1 MTSVSSKA
9 TTDCPE
15 LYGCSEQGD
24 CVELDA
30 IIFSA
35 IRHVNVELLVGFL
48 CVQNVR
54 GRLAA
59 GSDIEVRIEVPFA
72 K

>member
-1 MTSVSSKA
+1 VTSVSSKA

-24 CVELDA
+24 CRA
-30 IIFSA
+30 RCNNIFRNQTCKRRITSR
-35 IRHVNVELLVGFL
+35 IFVRSE
-48 CVQNVR
+48 CVR